1 MFFLLLIIHPS
12 LNVYGEVYTPF
23 SLELKIYSD
32 GNVKVDYVIECEIT
46 SPRVDV
52 SLFGSSYNN
61 LVIRDEEGNPLDSS
75 PIENGVKVD
84 SLGAEKVTFTYL
96 TNDLTDKDGPLWS
109 LNITAPIDIGI
120 SIPLEATIIDLS
132 DIPLDIGIKED
143 LQFLVLPPGYA
154 YIYYIIGLPDLETE
168 ASDAIEK
175 AIEYVAIKKSEGYI
189 LTNAEDEIKKAQNF
203 LSEEKYSEAINT
215 AEQVVEITDSIT
227 NSAVSASSQ
236 IDLAQAAITQAEEE
250 GRINNLE
257 DQENK
262 LSIAKSLYAE
272 GEYLEAEALAAQVYQ
287 QALNLKKPSNNL
299 LFFASILILIVIVG
313 AYLYFTK
320 YRKIEVNGSRI
331 VQSEDIEVKI
341 DLDTLFWKHDNLRL
355 EDKEVIKFLAS
366 RGGEAYAQDIRERF
380 DLPRS
385 TAWRLIRRLVGEG
398 IVEDTKV
405 GNQSLVRIMKEYRR
419 E

>member
-1 MFFLLLIIHPS
+1 
-12 LNVYGEVYTPF
+12 
-23 SLELKIYSD
+23 
-32 GNVKVDYVIECEIT
+32 
-46 SPRVDV
+46 
-52 SLFGSSYNN
+52 
-61 LVIRDEEGNPLDSS
+61 
-75 PIENGVKVD
+75 
-84 SLGAEKVTFTYL
+84 LGAEKVTFTYL

-143 LQFLVLPPGYA
+143 LQFLVLPLGDA
-154 YIYYIIGLPDLETE
+154 YLYYIIGLPNLETE
-168 ASDAIEK
+168 ASESIAK
-175 AIEYVAIKKSEGYI
+175 AIEYVSENKSEGYI
-189 LTNAEDEIKKAQNF
+189 LTKAEDEITKAQNLF
-203 LSEEKYSEAINT
+203 YEEKYAEAINT
-215 AEQVVEITDSIT
+215 AEQVIEIIDSIT
-227 NSAVSASSQ
+227 SSAVSASSQ
-236 IDLAQAAITQAEEE
+236 IDLAQAAITQAKEE

-257 DQENK
+257 EQENK
-262 LSIAKSLYAE
+262 LSVAKSLYAE

-287 QALNLKKPSNNL
+287 QALNLKKPSSNL
-299 LFFASILILIVIVG
+299 LFFASILILIVFVG
-313 AYLYFTK
+313 AYLYLTK
-320 YRKIEVNGSRI
+320 YRKIVVKGSRT

-398 IVEDTKV
+398 IVEETKV
-405 GNQSLVRIMKEYRR
+405 GNQSLVRIIKEYRH